1 MQYDWILIAFL
12 MSLISGLLLYPL
24 YIRFMRKLKYGQSI
38 SEYSLKEDQE
48 KKGTPTMGGV
58 LFVLITIITTI
69 FTYPNFVN
77 DEYVVMVLLMFF
89 GYALIGFVD
98 DFIIIVEKNNKGLPA
113 LMKFVLQV
121 ILAVTFYTIYR
132 EQLASVVRIPFIDYL
147 IGNRNFYPLLLF
159 FMFVGASNAVNITDG
174 MDGLAGG
181 TTFIAFV
188 PFLIL
193 ACTQGEIGVAV
204 FIAALMGAI
213 LSFLRYNIKPAKI
226 FMGDAG
232 SLALGGALA
241 AVSVVLK
248 VEIAF
253 VIIGGVFVYETLCV
267 MLQIGS
273 VKLRKKRI
281 FRYTPI
287 HYSFR
292 LRGIPEQKVVYLFW
306 LAGIIC
312 AIVGYWV
319 ALS

>member
-1 MQYDWILIAFL
+1 MQINSILIAFS
-12 MSLISGLLLYPL
+12 MSLLSGLLLYPL

-69 FTYPNFVN
+69 IAYPNFLH
-77 DEYVVMVLLMFF
+77 DKYVVMVLLMFF

-147 IGNRNFYPLLLF
+147 IGNRNFYPVLIF

-181 TTFIAFV
+181 TTFIAFI

-193 ACTQGEIGVAV
+193 AYTKGEWGVAV
-204 FIAALMGAI
+204 FIASLMGAI
-213 LSFLRYNIKPAKI
+213 ASFLRYNVMPAKI

-253 VIIGGVFVYETLCV
+253 VVIGGIFVYETICV

-292 LRGIPEQKVVYLFW
+292 LRGIPEQKVVLLFW
-306 LAGIIC
+306 IAGVVC
-312 AIVGYWV
+312 AVFGYWV
-319 ALS
+319 AIS